1 MMYKKQN
8 LPELTLRGLVLGSIL
23 TIIFTASNVYLGLK
37 VGLTFSSS
45 IPAVVISMAVLS
57 LFKTSNILEN
67 NMIQTQASAAGTLS
81 SVIFVIPGL
90 FMCGYWSEFPLW
102 QTFMICLCGGGLGVL
117 FTIPLR
123 RTMVVESKLAYPEG
137 RAAAEILKVAN
148 KDQSSKKGKQGIKEI
163 ALGSFIAAIFSLL
176 SNGFK
181 LAASESN
188 FAFIWNKMAFGFSM
202 GYSLALLGAG
212 YLVGLAGAIALFVGM
227 FLAWGIFTP
236 YLSNFEFD
244 SAKNAVDLASSVWSS
259 KVRLIGTGAIAI
271 AALWTLIELLK
282 PVIEG
287 IKEIVKNV
295 KITKA
300 ALWTLIELLK
310 PVIEGIKEI
319 VKNVKITNQE
329 KNERTNI
336 DLSLKSI
343 FILFV
348 LMVVGLFI
356 TFYSFVE
363 DANLSIYYQMLFSF
377 VGTLVSV
384 LIGFFVA
391 AACGYMAGLVGSS
404 SSPISG
410 IGLIGV
416 IISSIVFLV
425 LGVELFQ
432 DPMLSKFA
440 VALAIFTT
448 SVILATAAIS
458 NDNLQDLKT
467 GHLVG
472 ATPWKQQV
480 ALLVGCV
487 FGALAIVPVLNLL
500 YQAYGFVGA
509 MPREGMDASSAL
521 AAPQANLMS
530 TIAQGIFHHNIEWGY
545 MAFGV
550 FVGILMIIIDKI
562 LRRTQKMSLPP
573 LAVGIGIYLPPAV
586 NIPLVIGGIL
596 KYIVMQHLTKKYA
609 KNSHK
614 EEKLAS
620 CEQRGTLFASGLIV
634 GESIFG
640 VIIAGIT
647 VFSVSMGGSE
657 NPLALN
663 LANFHDSELF
673 ALIFF
678 VGVVLY
684 FIKRI
689 VKKDA

>member
-8 LPELTLRGLVLGSIL
+8 LPELTLRGLILGSIL

-67 NMIQTQASAAGTLS
+67 NMVQTQASAAGTLS

-271 AALWTLIELLK
+271 
-282 PVIEG
+282 
-287 IKEIVKNV
+287 
-295 KITKA
+295 A

-562 LRRTQKMSLPP
+562 LRRTQKISLPP

>member
-67 NMIQTQASAAGTLS
+67 NMVQTQASAAGTLS

-271 AALWTLIELLK
+271 
-282 PVIEG
+282 
-287 IKEIVKNV
+287 
-295 KITKA
+295 A

-614 EEKLAS
+614 EKKLAS

>member
-1 MMYKKQN
+1 MYKKQN
-8 LPELTLRGLVLGSIL
+8 LPELTLRGLILGSIL

-67 NMIQTQASAAGTLS
+67 NMVQTQASAAGTLS

-271 AALWTLIELLK
+271 
-282 PVIEG
+282 
-287 IKEIVKNV
+287 
-295 KITKA
+295 A

-673 ALIFF
+673 ALIFL

>member
-1 MMYKKQN
+1 MYKKQN
-8 LPELTLRGLVLGSIL
+8 LPELTLRGLILGSIL

-67 NMIQTQASAAGTLS
+67 NMVQTQASAAGTLS

-212 YLVGLAGAIALFVGM
+212 YLVGLTGAIALFVGM

-271 AALWTLIELLK
+271 
-282 PVIEG
+282 
-287 IKEIVKNV
+287 
-295 KITKA
+295 A

-562 LRRTQKMSLPP
+562 LKGTQKMSLPP

>member
-1 MMYKKQN
+1 MYKKQN

-67 NMIQTQASAAGTLS
+67 NMVQTQASAAGTLS

-295 KITKA
+295 KIT
-300 ALWTLIELLK
+300 
-310 PVIEGIKEI
+310 
-319 VKNVKITNQE
+319 NQE

-448 SVILATAAIS
+448 SVILATVAIS

-562 LRRTQKMSLPP
+562 LKGTQKMSLPP

>member
-1 MMYKKQN
+1 MYKKQN
-8 LPELTLRGLVLGSIL
+8 LPELTLRGLILGSIL

-67 NMIQTQASAAGTLS
+67 NMVQTQASAAGTLS

-295 KITKA
+295 KIT
-300 ALWTLIELLK
+300 
-310 PVIEGIKEI
+310 
-319 VKNVKITNQE
+319 NQE

-348 LMVVGLFI
+348 LMVAGLFI

-384 LIGFFVA
+384 LIGFFVT

-562 LRRTQKMSLPP
+562 LKGTQKMSLPP

-647 VFSVSMGGSE
+647 VFSVSMDGSE

>member
-8 LPELTLRGLVLGSIL
+8 LPELTLRGLILGSIL

-67 NMIQTQASAAGTLS
+67 NMVQTQASAAGTLS

-271 AALWTLIELLK
+271 
-282 PVIEG
+282 
-287 IKEIVKNV
+287 
-295 KITKA
+295 A

-530 TIAQGIFHHNIEWGY
+530 TIAKGIFHHNIEWGY

-562 LRRTQKMSLPP
+562 LKGTQKMSLPP
-573 LAVGIGIYLPPAV
+573 LAVGIGIYLPPAI

>member
-1 MMYKKQN
+1 MYKKQN

-67 NMIQTQASAAGTLS
+67 NMVQTQASAAGTLS

-123 RTMVVESKLAYPEG
+123 RAMVVESKLAYPEG

-148 KDQSSKKGKQGIKEI
+148 KDQSDKKGKQGVKEI
-163 ALGSFIAAIFSLL
+163 ALGSFIAAFFSLL

-227 FLAWGIFTP
+227 FLAWGVFTP
-236 YLSNFEFD
+236 YLSSFEFD
-244 SAKNAVDLASSVWSS
+244 GVKNASELASSVWAA

-282 PVIEG
+282 PVISG
-287 IKEIVKNV
+287 IKEIIKNV
-295 KITKA
+295 TISNTKS
-300 ALWTLIELLK
+300 
-310 PVIEGIKEI
+310 
-319 VKNVKITNQE
+319 QE
-329 KNERTNI
+329 STDQ

-343 FILFV
+343 FILFII
-348 LMVVGLFI
+348 MTIGLFI
-356 TFYSFVE
+356 TFYSFVS
-363 DANLSIYYQMLFSF
+363 DANLNNYYQILFAF
-377 VGTLVSV
+377 AGTFIAV

-410 IGLIGV
+410 IGLIG
-416 IISSIVFLV
+416 IIVSSLIILL
-425 LGVELFQ
+425 LGANLFD

-440 VALAIFTT
+440 IALAIFTT
-448 SVILATAAIS
+448 SVIVATAAIS

-467 GHLVG
+467 GYLVG

-480 ALLVGCV
+480 ALLIGCV

-509 MPREGMDASSAL
+509 MPREGMDLSSAL

-562 LRRTQKMSLPP
+562 LKGTQKMSLPP

>member
-1 MMYKKQN
+1 MYKKQN
-8 LPELTLRGLVLGSIL
+8 LPELTLRGLILGSIL

-57 LFKTSNILEN
+57 FFKTSNILEN
-67 NMIQTQASAAGTLS
+67 NMVQTQASAAGTLS

-271 AALWTLIELLK
+271 
-282 PVIEG
+282 
-287 IKEIVKNV
+287 
-295 KITKA
+295 A

-562 LRRTQKMSLPP
+562 LKGTQKMSLPP

>member
-8 LPELTLRGLVLGSIL
+8 LPELTLRGLILGSIL

-67 NMIQTQASAAGTLS
+67 NMVQTQASAAGTLS

-123 RTMVVESKLAYPEG
+123 KAMVVESKLAYPEG

-148 KDQSSKKGKQGIKEI
+148 KDQSNKKGKQGIKEI

-188 FAFIWNKMAFGFSM
+188 FAFIWNKMVFGFSM

-287 IKEIVKNV
+287 IKEIVR
-295 KITKA
+295 
-300 ALWTLIELLK
+300 
-310 PVIEGIKEI
+310 
-319 VKNVKITNQE
+319 NVKITNQE

-480 ALLVGCV
+480 ALLVGCI

-596 KYIVMQHLTKKYA
+596 KYIVMQYLTKKYA

-663 LANFHDSELF
+663 LTNFHDSELF
-673 ALIFF
+673 AFIFF
-678 VGVVLY
+678 AGVVLY

-689 VKKDA
+689 VRKDA

>member
-8 LPELTLRGLVLGSIL
+8 LPELTLRGLILGSIL

-67 NMIQTQASAAGTLS
+67 NMVQTQASTAGTLS

-271 AALWTLIELLK
+271 
-282 PVIEG
+282 
-287 IKEIVKNV
+287 
-295 KITKA
+295 A

>member
-8 LPELTLRGLVLGSIL
+8 LPELTLRGLILGSIL

-67 NMIQTQASAAGTLS
+67 NMVQTQASAAGTLS

-123 RTMVVESKLAYPEG
+123 RAMVVESKLAYPEG

-148 KDQSSKKGKQGIKEI
+148 KDQSNKKGKQGIKEI

-181 LAASESN
+181 LTASESN

-271 AALWTLIELLK
+271 
-282 PVIEG
+282 
-287 IKEIVKNV
+287 
-295 KITKA
+295 A

-596 KYIVMQHLTKKYA
+596 KYIVMQYLTKKYA

-663 LANFHDSELF
+663 LTNFHDSELL

>member
-67 NMIQTQASAAGTLS
+67 NMVQTQASAAGTLS

-212 YLVGLAGAIALFVGM
+212 YLVGLAGAIALFLGM

-271 AALWTLIELLK
+271 
-282 PVIEG
+282 
-287 IKEIVKNV
+287 
-295 KITKA
+295 A

-562 LRRTQKMSLPP
+562 LKGTQKMSLPP

-586 NIPLVIGGIL
+586 NISLVIGGIL

>member
-8 LPELTLRGLVLGSIL
+8 LPELTLRGLILGSIL

-67 NMIQTQASAAGTLS
+67 NMVQTQASAAGTLS

-123 RTMVVESKLAYPEG
+123 RAMVVESKLAYPEG

-148 KDQSSKKGKQGIKEI
+148 KDQSNKKGKQGIKEI

-181 LAASESN
+181 LTASESN

-271 AALWTLIELLK
+271 
-282 PVIEG
+282 
-287 IKEIVKNV
+287 
-295 KITKA
+295 A

-530 TIAQGIFHHNIEWGY
+530 TIAQGIFHHNIEWSY

-596 KYIVMQHLTKKYA
+596 KYIVMQYLTKKYA

-663 LANFHDSELF
+663 LTNFHDSELL

>member
-1 MMYKKQN
+1 MYKKQN
-8 LPELTLRGLVLGSIL
+8 LPELTLRGLILGSIL

-67 NMIQTQASAAGTLS
+67 NMVQTQASAAGTLS

-295 KITKA
+295 KIT
-300 ALWTLIELLK
+300 
-310 PVIEGIKEI
+310 
-319 VKNVKITNQE
+319 NQE

-500 YQAYGFVGA
+500 YQVYGFVGA

>member
-8 LPELTLRGLVLGSIL
+8 LPELTLRGLILGSIL

-67 NMIQTQASAAGTLS
+67 NMVQTQASAAGTLS

-176 SNGFK
+176 NNGFK

-271 AALWTLIELLK
+271 
-282 PVIEG
+282 
-287 IKEIVKNV
+287 
-295 KITKA
+295 A

>member
-8 LPELTLRGLVLGSIL
+8 LPELTLRGLILGSIL

-67 NMIQTQASAAGTLS
+67 NMVQTQASAAGTLS

-295 KITKA
+295 KIT
-300 ALWTLIELLK
+300 
-310 PVIEGIKEI
+310 
-319 VKNVKITNQE
+319 NQE

-363 DANLSIYYQMLFSF
+363 DTNLSIYYQMLFSF

-562 LRRTQKMSLPP
+562 LKGTQKMSLPP

>member
-1 MMYKKQN
+1 N
-8 LPELTLRGLVLGSIL
+8 LPELTLRGLILGSIL

-67 NMIQTQASAAGTLS
+67 NMVQTQASAAGTLS

-271 AALWTLIELLK
+271 
-282 PVIEG
+282 
-287 IKEIVKNV
+287 
-295 KITKA
+295 A

-562 LRRTQKMSLPP
+562 LKGTQKMSLPP

>member
-1 MMYKKQN
+1 MYKKQN

-67 NMIQTQASAAGTLS
+67 NMVQTQASAAGTLS

-295 KITKA
+295 KIT
-300 ALWTLIELLK
+300 
-310 PVIEGIKEI
+310 
-319 VKNVKITNQE
+319 NQE

-487 FGALAIVPVLNLL
+487 FGVLAIVPVLNLL

>member
-1 MMYKKQN
+1 MKKLS
-8 LPELTLRGLVLGSIL
+8 LPKLTLRGLILGSIL

-67 NMIQTQASAAGTLS
+67 NMVQTQASAAGTLS

-271 AALWTLIELLK
+271 
-282 PVIEG
+282 
-287 IKEIVKNV
+287 
-295 KITKA
+295 A

>member
-1 MMYKKQN
+1 MYKKQN
-8 LPELTLRGLVLGSIL
+8 LPELTLRGLILGSIL

-67 NMIQTQASAAGTLS
+67 NMVQTQASAAGTLS

-271 AALWTLIELLK
+271 
-282 PVIEG
+282 
-287 IKEIVKNV
+287 
-295 KITKA
+295 A

-562 LRRTQKMSLPP
+562 LKGTQKMSLPP

>member
-1 MMYKKQN
+1 MQKTYS
-8 LPELTLRGLVLGSIL
+8 LPELTLRGLLLGSIL

-67 NMIQTQASAAGTLS
+67 NMVQTQASAAGTLS

-102 QTFMICLCGGGLGVL
+102 QTFMIYLCGGGLGVL

-123 RTMVVESKLAYPEG
+123 RAMVVESKLAYPEG

-271 AALWTLIELLK
+271 
-282 PVIEG
+282 
-287 IKEIVKNV
+287 
-295 KITKA
+295 A

-562 LRRTQKMSLPP
+562 LKGTQKMSLPP

>member
-8 LPELTLRGLVLGSIL
+8 LPELTLRGLILGSIL

-67 NMIQTQASAAGTLS
+67 NMVQTQASAAGTLS

-123 RTMVVESKLAYPEG
+123 RAMVVESKLAYPEG

-148 KDQSSKKGKQGIKEI
+148 KDQSNKKGKQGIKEI

-271 AALWTLIELLK
+271 
-282 PVIEG
+282 
-287 IKEIVKNV
+287 
-295 KITKA
+295 A

-530 TIAQGIFHHNIEWGY
+530 TIAQGIFHHNIEWSY

-596 KYIVMQHLTKKYA
+596 KYIVMQYLTKKYA

-663 LANFHDSELF
+663 LTNFHDSELL

>member
-1 MMYKKQN
+1 MYKKQN
-8 LPELTLRGLVLGSIL
+8 LPELTLRGLILGSIL

-67 NMIQTQASAAGTLS
+67 NMVQTQASAAGTLS

-123 RTMVVESKLAYPEG
+123 RAMVVESKLAYPEG

-148 KDQSSKKGKQGIKEI
+148 KDQSNKKGKQGIKEI

-244 SAKNAVDLASSVWSS
+244 STKNAVDLASSVWSS

-271 AALWTLIELLK
+271 
-282 PVIEG
+282 
-287 IKEIVKNV
+287 
-295 KITKA
+295 A

-562 LRRTQKMSLPP
+562 LKGTQKMSLPP
-573 LAVGIGIYLPPAV
+573 LAVGIGIYLPCC
-586 NIPLVIGGIL
+586 
-596 KYIVMQHLTKKYA
+596 KYTFSYRRNFKIYCNA
-609 KNSHK
+609 
-614 EEKLAS
+614 
-620 CEQRGTLFASGLIV
+620 TL
-634 GESIFG
+634 
-640 VIIAGIT
+640 
-647 VFSVSMGGSE
+647 
-657 NPLALN
+657 
-663 LANFHDSELF
+663 D
-673 ALIFF
+673 
-678 VGVVLY
+678 
-684 FIKRI
+684 
-689 VKKDA
+689 

>member
-1 MMYKKQN
+1 MYKKQN

-67 NMIQTQASAAGTLS
+67 NMVQTQASAAGTLS

-259 KVRLIGTGAIAI
+259 KVRFIGTGAIAI
-271 AALWTLIELLK
+271 
-282 PVIEG
+282 
-287 IKEIVKNV
+287 
-295 KITKA
+295 A

-562 LRRTQKMSLPP
+562 LKGTQKMSLPP

>member
-1 MMYKKQN
+1 MYKKQN
-8 LPELTLRGLVLGSIL
+8 LPELTLRGLILGSIL

-67 NMIQTQASAAGTLS
+67 NMVQTQASAAGTLS

-227 FLAWGIFTP
+227 FLAWGIFTL

-244 SAKNAVDLASSVWSS
+244 STKNAVDLASSVWSS

-271 AALWTLIELLK
+271 
-282 PVIEG
+282 
-287 IKEIVKNV
+287 
-295 KITKA
+295 A

-562 LRRTQKMSLPP
+562 LKGTQKMSLPP

>member
-8 LPELTLRGLVLGSIL
+8 LPELTLRGLILGSIL

-67 NMIQTQASAAGTLS
+67 NMVQTQASAAGTLS

-295 KITKA
+295 KIT
-300 ALWTLIELLK
+300 
-310 PVIEGIKEI
+310 
-319 VKNVKITNQE
+319 NQE

-384 LIGFFVA
+384 LIGFFVT

>member
-1 MMYKKQN
+1 MYKKQN
-8 LPELTLRGLVLGSIL
+8 LPELTLRGLILGSIL

-67 NMIQTQASAAGTLS
+67 NMVQTQASAAGTLS

-271 AALWTLIELLK
+271 
-282 PVIEG
+282 
-287 IKEIVKNV
+287 
-295 KITKA
+295 A

-562 LRRTQKMSLPP
+562 LKGTQKMSLPP

-596 KYIVMQHLTKKYA
+596 KYIVMQHLAKKYA

>member
-1 MMYKKQN
+1 MYKKQN
-8 LPELTLRGLVLGSIL
+8 LPELTLRGLILGSIL

-67 NMIQTQASAAGTLS
+67 NMVQTQASAAGTLS

-102 QTFMICLCGGGLGVL
+102 QTFMICLCDGGLGVL

-123 RTMVVESKLAYPEG
+123 RAMVVESKLAYPEG

-148 KDQSSKKGKQGIKEI
+148 KDQSNKKGKQGIKEI

-271 AALWTLIELLK
+271 
-282 PVIEG
+282 
-287 IKEIVKNV
+287 
-295 KITKA
+295 A

-509 MPREGMDASSAL
+509 MPREGMDTSSAL

-596 KYIVMQHLTKKYA
+596 KFIVMQYLTKKYA

>member
-1 MMYKKQN
+1 MYKKQN
-8 LPELTLRGLVLGSIL
+8 LPELTLRGLILGSIL

-67 NMIQTQASAAGTLS
+67 NMVQTQASAAGTLS

-271 AALWTLIELLK
+271 
-282 PVIEG
+282 
-287 IKEIVKNV
+287 
-295 KITKA
+295 A

-562 LRRTQKMSLPP
+562 LRRIQKMSLPP

>member
-1 MMYKKQN
+1 MYKKQN
-8 LPELTLRGLVLGSIL
+8 LPELTLRGLILGSIL

-67 NMIQTQASAAGTLS
+67 NMVQTQASAAGTLS

-271 AALWTLIELLK
+271 
-282 PVIEG
+282 
-287 IKEIVKNV
+287 
-295 KITKA
+295 A

-562 LRRTQKMSLPP
+562 LKGTQKMSLPP

-596 KYIVMQHLTKKYA
+596 KYIIMQHLTKKYA

>member
-8 LPELTLRGLVLGSIL
+8 LPELTLRGLILGSIL

-67 NMIQTQASAAGTLS
+67 NMVQTQASAAGTLS

-102 QTFMICLCGGGLGVL
+102 QSFMICLCGGGLGVL

-271 AALWTLIELLK
+271 
-282 PVIEG
+282 
-287 IKEIVKNV
+287 
-295 KITKA
+295 A

-562 LRRTQKMSLPP
+562 LKGTQKMSLPP

>member
-67 NMIQTQASAAGTLS
+67 NMVQTQASAAGTLS

-295 KITKA
+295 KIT
-300 ALWTLIELLK
+300 
-310 PVIEGIKEI
+310 
-319 VKNVKITNQE
+319 NQE

-363 DANLSIYYQMLFSF
+363 DANLSIYYQMLFSL

-562 LRRTQKMSLPP
+562 LKGTQKMSLPP

-596 KYIVMQHLTKKYA
+596 KYIIMQHLTKKYA

>member
-67 NMIQTQASAAGTLS
+67 NMVQTQASAAGTLS

-295 KITKA
+295 KIT
-300 ALWTLIELLK
+300 
-310 PVIEGIKEI
+310 
-319 VKNVKITNQE
+319 NQE

-509 MPREGMDASSAL
+509 MPREGMDTSSAL

-596 KYIVMQHLTKKYA
+596 KFIVMQHLTKKYA

>member
-1 MMYKKQN
+1 MYKKQN

-67 NMIQTQASAAGTLS
+67 NMVQTQASAAGTLS

-117 FTIPLR
+117 FAIPLR

-271 AALWTLIELLK
+271 
-282 PVIEG
+282 
-287 IKEIVKNV
+287 
-295 KITKA
+295 A

-562 LRRTQKMSLPP
+562 LKGTQKMSLPP

>member
-1 MMYKKQN
+1 MYKKQN
-8 LPELTLRGLVLGSIL
+8 LPELTLRGLILGSIL

-67 NMIQTQASAAGTLS
+67 NMVQTQASAAGTLS

-271 AALWTLIELLK
+271 
-282 PVIEG
+282 
-287 IKEIVKNV
+287 
-295 KITKA
+295 A

-562 LRRTQKMSLPP
+562 LKGTQKMSLPP

-640 VIIAGIT
+640 VIIAGIA
-647 VFSVSMGGSE
+647 VFSASMGGSE

>member
-8 LPELTLRGLVLGSIL
+8 LPELTLRGLILGSIL

-67 NMIQTQASAAGTLS
+67 NMVQTQASAAGTLS

-102 QTFMICLCGGGLGVL
+102 QTFMICLCGGGFGVL

-123 RTMVVESKLAYPEG
+123 RAMVVESKLAYPEG

-148 KDQSSKKGKQGIKEI
+148 KDQSNKKGKQGIKEI

-271 AALWTLIELLK
+271 
-282 PVIEG
+282 
-287 IKEIVKNV
+287 
-295 KITKA
+295 A

-562 LRRTQKMSLPP
+562 LKGTQKMSLPP

>member
-1 MMYKKQN
+1 MQKTYS
-8 LPELTLRGLVLGSIL
+8 LPELTLRGLLLGSIL

-67 NMIQTQASAAGTLS
+67 NMVQTQASAAGTLS

-123 RTMVVESKLAYPEG
+123 RAMVVESKLAYPEG

-295 KITKA
+295 KIT
-300 ALWTLIELLK
+300 
-310 PVIEGIKEI
+310 
-319 VKNVKITNQE
+319 NQE

-391 AACGYMAGLVGSS
+391 AACGYMAGLIGSS

-562 LRRTQKMSLPP
+562 LKGTQKMSLPP

>member
-1 MMYKKQN
+1 MYKKQN
-8 LPELTLRGLVLGSIL
+8 LPELTLRGLILGSIL

-67 NMIQTQASAAGTLS
+67 NMVQTQASAAGTLS

-90 FMCGYWSEFPLW
+90 FMCGSWSEFPLW

-271 AALWTLIELLK
+271 
-282 PVIEG
+282 
-287 IKEIVKNV
+287 
-295 KITKA
+295 A

-562 LRRTQKMSLPP
+562 LKGTQKMSLPP